1 MTMVMMIVVA
11 VAVVSTPLHC
21 YDVSITN
28 NTDKHTCKN
37 NFRDYKKERKSKNEI
52 ISYIQ
57 SSFNGNAYNKQ
68 KYPSGSMQNTN
79 DTYLVLDKLFQL
91 CPKK

>member
-1 MTMVMMIVVA
+1 MVTMIVVA

-21 YDVSITN
+21 YDVTITN
-28 NTDKHTCKN
+28 NTNNTINTDKHTCKN
-37 NFRDYKKERKSKNEI
+37 NFRDYKKERKNRNEI
-52 ISYIQ
+52 ISYIR

-79 DTYLVLDKLFQL
+79 DTYLM
-91 CPKK
+91 